1 MVTTTLLPTLLPT
14 LLRTMQGN
22 DKLLERMYCFKEVD
36 EDTRMVIH
44 VHTLVR
50 WGDRAKLHPNSRARK
65 VCLPPQIPCC
75 ASAPPPSLNPIAQ
88 LSEGLSLPRWA
99 LLPELSVQLIR
110 HSTPPTFPPR

>member
-1 MVTTTLLPTLLPT
+1 MVVSNLLRTMNSG
-14 LLRTMQGN
+14 RTMQGN

-88 LSEGLSLPRWA
+88 LSEGLSCHGGLCCR
-99 LLPELSVQLIR
+99 SCR
-110 HSTPPTFPPR
+110 YS

>member
-1 MVTTTLLPTLLPT
+1 VVVSNLLRTIT
-14 LLRTMQGN
+14 SGRTMQGN

-75 ASAPPPSLNPIAQ
+75 ASAPSPIPESHSSAERGFVSATVGSVAGAVGTADPSLN
-88 LSEGLSLPRWA
+88 
-99 LLPELSVQLIR
+99 
-110 HSTPPTFPPR
+110 TPTFPPR